1 MDPKLRAI
9 LRRERRLKIATV
21 AMLLVGGG
29 VILFSVDNLL
39 LSVVLAF
46 VIKYLMAPIVDFLE
60 RRHFPR
66 QFAILIPF
74 VFVGGA
80 IGLGIFRLL
89 PVVTDQIA
97 KFETHLP
104 RYQLDLLNLV
114 TMLESRFQVVSKLYN
129 VSFSQTINSW
139 IIAKTSLVSSALPA
153 VVGSSLTVS
162 MLAPFFAFFMLQD
175 GRQVSRTL
183 LSLVPN
189 NLFELGL
196 NLSHQLNEQFGGF
209 IRARFLEAAIVGLVV
224 FVGLSLVSFPYAH
237 LLGLFA
243 GLANLIPYIGPI
255 VGAAPALLLVLL
267 SDTPL
272 ITSSVGF
279 DLVVISSTYFMAQ
292 LIDIVFI
299 IPLVVARIVNL
310 HPVTVIVVIILGAQV
325 MGVLGMVISIP
336 VASAIKLVF
345 SAVYDHLLELRT

>member
-1 MDPKLRAI
+1 MDLKLKAI
-9 LRRERRLKIATV
+9 LRRERRLKIASV
-21 AMLLVGGG
+21 LLLLVGGG
-29 VILFSVDNLL
+29 IILFAVDNLL

-60 RRHFPR
+60 RRHLPR
-66 QFAILIPF
+66 PLAILLPF
-74 VFVGGA
+74 VFVGST

-89 PVVTDQIA
+89 PVITDQVA
-97 KFETHLP
+97 KLETHLP
-104 RYQLDLLNLV
+104 KYQSDLLNLV
-114 TMLESRFQVVSKLYN
+114 AMLESKFQVVSKLYN
-129 VSFSQTINSW
+129 VSFSQTINNW
-139 IIAKTSLVSSALPA
+139 ILAKTSLVSSALPSVFA
-153 VVGSSLTVS
+153 GSLTVL

-175 GRQVSRTL
+175 GRQISRTV

-209 IRARFLEAAIVGLVV
+209 IRARFLEAAIVGMVV
-224 FVGLSLVSFPYAH
+224 FVGLKVLGFPYAL

-243 GLANLIPYIGPI
+243 GAANLIPYIGPI
-255 VGAAPALLLVLL
+255 VGAVPALLVVLL

-272 ITSSVGF
+272 ITASVSF
-279 DLVVISSTYFMAQ
+279 DLIVVSSIYFIAQ

-310 HPVTVIVVIILGAQV
+310 HPVTVIVVIIIGAQV